1 MGIRRKV
8 VLGAHE
14 INWAALILSGFLL
27 DYLTPNMVCSFC
39 THIYSSDCISHIHCK
54 DHPKDKFLLCSVHKL
69 PKQLMWLQV
78 LCFIS
83 HSLGGYLFN
92 PK

>member
-8 VLGAHE
+8 VLGSHE

-39 THIYSSDCISHIHCK
+39 THIYSSDCISHIHCEQSK
-54 DHPKDKFLLCSVHKL
+54 VGICLWDDLYKL